1 MKNIQEQTNYP
12 PDSTAQM
19 WNAET
24 KSFEKWYIGD
34 CEFCGEA
41 VDRKTGECRKY
52 KYWIR

>member
-12 PDSTAQM
+12 PDCTAQM

-24 KSFEKWYIGD
+24 KSFETWHIGD

-41 VDRKTGECRKY
+41 VDRKTGECKKY
-52 KYWIR
+52 KCWIR